1 MLETKRK
8 VAFLEQA
15 NQIDVPE
22 QFLEQMQQY
31 EEMIMMYRC
40 AIREVQTKLEILND
54 ALSVRFKRN
63 PINFIKSRI
72 KSHVSIM
79 NKLERKGLEIS
90 LDSIEKNLNDV
101 AGIRVVCHFV
111 DDIYDVAHMLAI
123 QDDLKILQ
131 IKDYIKN
138 PKPNGYRS
146 YHMIVEIPVFFSKG
160 KTPMRAEI
168 QIRTNGMDF
177 WATLEHQLRYKQNI
191 EEMDGYE
198 DVSNELLNCARAVID
213 MDNEMQRIKN
223 KIGQFHDI

>member
-146 YHMIVEIPVFFSKG
+146 YHMIMFVPLDQGILAFVNPRHISVQSSCHQHFTAVVRDKNRF
-160 KTPMRAEI
+160 PLLI
-168 QIRTNGMDF
+168 Q
-177 WATLEHQLRYKQNI
+177 QN
-191 EEMDGYE
+191 
-198 DVSNELLNCARAVID
+198 
-213 MDNEMQRIKN
+213 
-223 KIGQFHDI
+223 

>member
-90 LDSIEKNLNDV
+90 LDSIEKNLNEYEWCV
-101 AGIRVVCHFV
+101 
-111 DDIYDVAHMLAI
+111 
-123 QDDLKILQ
+123 ILW
-131 IKDYIKN
+131 
-138 PKPNGYRS
+138 
-146 YHMIVEIPVFFSKG
+146 MISM
-160 KTPMRAEI
+160 T
-168 QIRTNGMDF
+168 
-177 WATLEHQLRYKQNI
+177 W
-191 EEMDGYE
+191 
-198 DVSNELLNCARAVID
+198 
-213 MDNEMQRIKN
+213 RICW
-223 KIGQFHDI
+223 QFRMI